1 MPDIAAAVGAI
12 DGVTLTAIAVMVLAG
27 LVVGIAP
34 GSYPLAAVAV
44 GFAAADGAHT
54 QKTAASTAFRLSLG
68 YVLGIVTIDAA
79 LGALF
84 GLVGFMVLG
93 ALVAVMAYAYFGL
106 SALLVIAGLAL
117 LRVIQIRF
125 RLFSVTPRSA
135 KTFGEA
141 YGLGLAF
148 GLTTCPACTPLILPV
163 LIGASTTGDML
174 MGGALLLAFG
184 LGRGVP
190 ILIAGTVAG
199 RLARWT
205 ELMHAT
211 LWFEKIVGIVLLV
224 AAAWFAYQGAIY
236 AGWVAPAAV

>member
-1 MPDIAAAVGAI
+1 MLDIVSAVGAI
-12 DGVTLTAIAVMVLAG
+12 GSVTLTAVAIMVLAG

-44 GFAAADGAHT
+44 GFAATNGA
-54 QKTAASTAFRLSLG
+54 QGEKAKRSTAFRLSLG
-68 YVLGIVTIDAA
+68 YVLGIATVDAV

-93 ALVAVMAYAYFGL
+93 ALVAVMVYAYFGL
-106 SALLVIAGLAL
+106 SALLVMAGLAL
-117 LRVIQIRF
+117 LRAIHLRF
-125 RLFSVTPRSA
+125 RLLSASPRSA

-141 YGLGLAF
+141 YSLGLAF

-174 MGGALLLAFG
+174 MGGTLLLAFG

-190 ILIAGTVAG
+190 ILIAGTVASQ
-199 RLARWT
+199 LARWT
-205 ELMHAT
+205 ELMHVAA
-211 LWFEKIVGIVLLV
+211 WFEKVVGLLLLL
-224 AAAWFAYQGAIY
+224 AAAWFAYQGAVY